1 MSGRPARSNLSDQG
15 LSDDMS
21 GGEAPSDPGAGPAP
35 PERAPRRN
43 LLLAATID
51 APGLHAPVR
60 IRNLSESGAMLE
72 GAVFPDIGEPF
83 TLRRAEL
90 SITATVVWRAGSR
103 CGVRLDGVAT
113 VADWVAGKRVD
124 PGPGAGRNQQ
134 YVDRVQ
140 AAVRAGTVYP
150 DTQQPPAPAGKMS
163 EADLTARLAQEL
175 AYVKRL
181 LEAVGDELT
190 DDGLI
195 VQKHSRSLQ
204 DFDLACQILGH
215 LAAILAAPDRGA
227 AVDAVALQD
236 LRARLQRGAIF

>member
-1 MSGRPARSNLSDQG
+1 MP
-15 LSDDMS
+15 
-21 GGEAPSDPGAGPAP
+21 GGDAPTNPDAEQAP
-35 PERAPRRN
+35 PVRAPRRN

-72 GAVFPDIGEPF
+72 GAVFPGIGETF

-90 SITATVVWRAGSR
+90 SITATIVWRAGSR

-113 VADWVAGKRVD
+113 VADWVAGKSTE
-124 PGPGAGRNQQ
+124 PGSQARDQH

-140 AAVRAGTVYP
+140 AAVRAGIAFP
-150 DTQQPPAPAGKMS
+150 DTQQRPAPAAKVDGS
-163 EADLTARLAQEL
+163 DLTARLAQEL

-181 LEAVGDELT
+181 LEAVGDTLT

-215 LAAILAAPDRGA
+215 LAAILAAPDPGA

-236 LRARLQRGAIF
+236 LRARLLRGAIF

>member
-1 MSGRPARSNLSDQG
+1 
-15 LSDDMS
+15 MS
-21 GGEAPSDPGAGPAP
+21 GGDAPPDPDAGPAP

-72 GAVFPDIGEPF
+72 GAVFPDIGASLS
-83 TLRRAEL
+83 LRRAEL
-90 SITATVVWRAGSR
+90 SIGASVVWRTGSR

-113 VADWVAGKRVD
+113 VADWVAGKPAE
-124 PGPGAGRNQQ
+124 PGPGRNQH

-195 VQKHSRSLQ
+195 VQKHARSLQ

-236 LRARLQRGAIF
+236 LRARLLRGAIF